1 MLTFSTDALRPQDR
15 FEHWCDVRG
24 KNLFGVTIELERDRR
39 PDFRGSFSAT
49 PVGGAVLAEMS
60 ASSYRVSRTSS
71 DIGRVPSNSL
81 HLGWQVRGPGHM
93 NIGRD
98 RIQWVGN
105 GDMVFG
111 HSNLPFAS
119 TPDRTD
125 GFRFFS
131 LKIPITDELVLGAR
145 IEDVPLVALARDAS
159 LTRLVGAM
167 FRSMTRDPAQA
178 GQFAG
183 EVTHMV
189 RLALLAR
196 GRVRPRQ
203 DEIRAALHAGYLHA
217 AREILLRDLHR
228 AALTPA
234 AVATELGISLRQ
246 LHALFEPTGLSF
258 ARTLTTTRLKEAMRL
273 LSSMQERGIDEVA
286 FSCGFDSIATF
297 YRVFRATYGM
307 TPGDARR
314 LSPQDQL
321 EHDPEKCEAVFP
333 RDKRGDHA
341 RTRI

>member
-24 KNLFGVTIELERDRR
+24 KSLFGVTIELERDKR
-39 PDFRGSFSAT
+39 PDFRGHFSAT
-49 PVGGAVLAEMS
+49 PVGDAVLAEMS

-71 DIGRVPSNSL
+71 DITRVPSNSL
-81 HLGWQVRGPGHM
+81 QLAWQVRGPGHL

-98 RIQWVGN
+98 RVHFVHN
-105 GDMVFG
+105 GDLVFG
-111 HSNLPFAS
+111 HSNLPYFS
-119 TPDRTD
+119 TPERTD
-125 GFRFFS
+125 GFHFFS
-131 LKIPITDELVLGAR
+131 LKIPVSDEFVLGAQ
-145 IEDVPLVALARDAS
+145 IEDAPPVALARDAR

-167 FRSMTRDPAQA
+167 TRDPAHA
-178 GQFAG
+178 GQFAD

-196 GRVRPRQ
+196 GRLRPRQ

-228 AALTPA
+228 ASLTPA

-258 ARTLTTTRLKEAMRL
+258 ARTLTATRLQEARRL
-273 LSSMQERGIDEVA
+273 LYSLQERGIDEIA
-286 FSCGFDSIATF
+286 FACGFDSIATF

-314 LSPQDQL
+314 TPPQDQ
-321 EHDPEKCEAVFP
+321 PANCANRVAT
-333 RDKRGDHA
+333 A
-341 RTRI
+341 R

>member
-24 KNLFGVTIELERDRR
+24 KSLFGVTIELERDKR
-39 PDFRGSFSAT
+39 PEFHGRFTAT

-60 ASSYRVSRTSS
+60 ASSYRVSRTST
-71 DIGRVPSNSL
+71 DIARVPSNSL
-81 HLGWQVRGPGHM
+81 QLAWQVRGPGHL

-98 RIQWVGN
+98 RVHFVRN
-105 GDMVFG
+105 GDLVFG
-111 HSNLPFAS
+111 HSNLPYFS
-119 TPDRTD
+119 TPERTD
-125 GFRFFS
+125 GFHFFS
-131 LKIPITDELVLGAR
+131 LKIPVSDELLLGAR
-145 IEDVPLVALARDAS
+145 IEDAPPVALARDAS

-167 FRSMTRDPAQA
+167 FRSMSRDPAQA
-178 GQFAG
+178 GQFAS

-196 GRVRPRQ
+196 GRLRPRQ

-228 AALTPA
+228 ASLTPA

-258 ARTLTTTRLKEAMRL
+258 VRTLTAARLKEARRL
-273 LSSMQERGIDEVA
+273 LYATQQRGIDEIA

-297 YRVFRATYGM
+297 YRTFRATYGM

-314 LSPQDQL
+314 IPP
-321 EHDPEKCEAVFP
+321 PE
-333 RDKRGDHA
+333 RDDVSSNRHPA
-341 RTRI
+341 LAL

>member
-24 KNLFGVTIELERDRR
+24 KSLFGVTIELERDKR
-39 PDFRGSFSAT
+39 PDFRGRFSAT
-49 PVGGAVLAEMS
+49 PIGDAVLAEMS

-71 DIGRVPSNSL
+71 DIARVPSNSL
-81 HLGWQVRGPGHM
+81 QLAWQVRGPGHL

-98 RIQWVGN
+98 RVQWVDN
-105 GDMVFG
+105 GDLVFG

-119 TPDRTD
+119 TPARTD
-125 GFRFFS
+125 GFHFFS
-131 LKIPITDELVLGAR
+131 LKIPVTPDLLLGAR
-145 IEDVPLVALARDAS
+145 IEDAPPVMLARDAG

-167 FRSMTRDPAQA
+167 FRAMTQHPAQA
-178 GQFAG
+178 GQFTA
-183 EVTHMV
+183 ELTHMV

-228 AALTPA
+228 ASLTPA

-246 LHALFEPTGLSF
+246 LHAVFEPTGLSF
-258 ARTLTTTRLKEAMRL
+258 ARTLTAARLKEARRL
-273 LSSMQERGIDEVA
+273 LYATWERGIDEIA

-314 LSPQDQL
+314 IPPPDQ
-321 EHDPEKCEAVFP
+321 PANSANRVAT
-333 RDKRGDHA
+333 A
-341 RTRI
+341 R

>member
-1 MLTFSTDALRPQDR
+1 VLTFTTDALRQQDR

-24 KNLFGVTIELERDRR
+24 KSLFGVTIELDRDRR
-39 PDFRGSFSAT
+39 SDFRGRFSAT

-60 ASSYRVSRTSS
+60 ASSYRVSRTAS
-71 DIGRVPSNSL
+71 DIARVPSDSL
-81 HLGWQVRGPGHM
+81 HLAWQVRGPGHM

-98 RIQWVGN
+98 RIQSVRN
-105 GDMVFG
+105 GDLVFG

-119 TPDRTD
+119 TPERTD
-125 GFRFFS
+125 GFHFFS
-131 LKIPITDELVLGAR
+131 LKVPVTNELVLGAQ
-145 IEDVPLVALARDAS
+145 IEDVPPVALSRDAS

-178 GQFAG
+178 GQFGGDVA
-183 EVTHMV
+183 HMV

-196 GRVRPRQ
+196 GRLRPRR

-228 AALTPA
+228 PSLTPA
-234 AVATELGISLRQ
+234 AVAAELGISLRQ

-258 ARTLTTTRLKEAMRL
+258 ARTLTAKRLKQARRSL
-273 LSSMQERGIDEVA
+273 YIKRERGIYEIA

-314 LSPQDQL
+314 MPPQGQL
-321 EHDPEKCEAVFP
+321 ANSAN
-333 RDKRGDHA
+333 RAATA
-341 RTRI
+341 R

>member
-15 FEHWCDVRG
+15 FEHWCEVRG
-24 KNLFGVTIELERDRR
+24 KSLFGVTIELDRDKR
-39 PDFRGSFSAT
+39 PDFRGRFSAT
-49 PVGGAVLAEMS
+49 PVGEAVLAEMS

-71 DIGRVPSNSL
+71 DIARVPSNSL
-81 HLGWQVRGPGHM
+81 HLAWQVRGPGHM
-93 NIGRD
+93 DIGRD
-98 RIQWVGN
+98 RVQYVRN
-105 GDMVFG
+105 GDLVFG

-119 TPDRTD
+119 KPERTD
-125 GFRFFS
+125 GFHFYS
-131 LKIPITDELVLGAR
+131 LKIPVTSELVLDAR
-145 IEDVPLVALARDAS
+145 IEDVPPVMLSRDAG

-167 FRSMTRDPAQA
+167 FRAMTHDPAQA

-183 EVTHMV
+183 DVTHMV

-228 AALTPA
+228 PSLTPA
-234 AVATELGISLRQ
+234 AVATELCISLRQ

-258 ARTLTTTRLKEAMRL
+258 ARTLTAARLKEARRSL
-273 LSSMQERGIDEVA
+273 YLMQERGIDEIA

-314 LSPQDQL
+314 VGPADQ
-321 EHDPEKCEAVFP
+321 PANSANRVAT
-333 RDKRGDHA
+333 A
-341 RTRI
+341 R

>member
-1 MLTFSTDALRPQDR
+1 MLTFSTEALRPQDR

-24 KNLFGVTIELERDRR
+24 KSLFGVTIELDRDRR
-39 PDFRGSFSAT
+39 PDFRGRFSAT
-49 PVGGAVLAEMS
+49 PVGDAMLAEMS

-71 DIGRVPSNSL
+71 DIARVPSNSL
-81 HLGWQVRGPGHM
+81 HLAWQVRGPGHM

-98 RIQWVGN
+98 RVQWVGN
-105 GDMVFG
+105 GDLVFG

-125 GFRFFS
+125 GFHFFS
-131 LKIPITDELVLGAR
+131 LKIPVTSDFVLGAR
-145 IEDVPLVALARDAS
+145 IEDVPPVMLARDAG

-196 GRVRPRQ
+196 GRLRPRQ

-217 AREILLRDLHR
+217 AHEILLRDLHR

-258 ARTLTTTRLKEAMRL
+258 ARTLTATRLQEARRL
-273 LSSMQERGIDEVA
+273 LYAAQERGIDEVA
-286 FSCGFDSIATF
+286 FACGFDSIATF
-297 YRVFRATYGM
+297 YRVFRAAYGM

-314 LSPQDQL
+314 VPPPD
-321 EHDPEKCEAVFP
+321 
-333 RDKRGDHA
+333 RDDVSSNRHPA
-341 RTRI
+341 LAL